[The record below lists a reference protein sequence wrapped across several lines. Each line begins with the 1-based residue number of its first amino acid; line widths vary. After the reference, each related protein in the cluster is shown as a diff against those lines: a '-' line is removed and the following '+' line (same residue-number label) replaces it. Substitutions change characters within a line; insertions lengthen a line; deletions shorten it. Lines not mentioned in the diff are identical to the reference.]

1 MLDPNLALVDE
12 NYVRILQ
19 RYKELLRNA
28 GNMDEDDRIVMEAND
43 PTGSKVTK
51 TKPITVRKAC
61 SKEELRRLKKPKAN
75 SLVEEDTPDR
85 DGGDRNV
92 EKNLSDGIL
101 INESMSGTI
110 PASNSGNC
118 TEDERSQLQLAKCA
132 SRVALYLMREEL
144 KDGSKE
150 AGGQPSAIDNIVQV
164 CPLMQF
170 FFSLSHTLSSSVSEV

>member
-43 PTGSKVTK
+43 PTGSKVSK

-61 SKEELRRLKKPKAN
+61 SKEEFRRLKKPKSN
-75 SLVEEDTPDR
+75 SQVEEGTPDQ
-85 DGGDRNV
+85 DGVDKNV
-92 EKNLSDGIL
+92 EKNLSDGVL
-101 INESMSGTI
+101 INESMSGTN
-110 PASNSGNC
+110 PASNPGNC

-144 KDGSKE
+144 KDGSKD
-150 AGGQPSAIDNIVQV
+150 AGGQPSAIENIVQV
-164 CPLMQF
+164 WSWMLF
-170 FFSLSHTLSSSVSEV
+170 FFSLSRSSSYMY

>member
-1 MLDPNLALVDE
+1 MPKAVLSIKD
-12 NYVRILQ
+12 R
-19 RYKELLRNA
+19 RNA
-28 GNMDEDDRIVMEAND
+28 KND
-43 PTGSKVTK
+43 TKADAKVTK

-61 SKEELRRLKKPKAN
+61 SKEELRRLKKPKSN